1 MSWFTPILLTINE
14 RSSGACAPRAAEVTS
29 AAASAERT
37 AQTGAQRVA
46 GRDAGLGSARAA
58 AEWAWS
64 AAPAQLPTP
73 ATYSARAATIHTVS
87 AAQGTCLRA
96 PVEVLR
102 QMSDAAYGLG
112 RSESEVWVEAA
123 REWLRRREGEPGAPP
138 AAAAPIVASIGAS
151 IGASSVAPRRITRLW
166 DDIDALLIEL
176 RAPASA
182 PEHACD
188 GAPAA

>member
-1 MSWFTPILLTINE
+1 MSWFTPILLTPNE
-14 RSSGACAPRAAEVTS
+14 RSSGACAPRAADSYS
-29 AAASAERT
+29 AESIAASMTHAS
-37 AQTGAQRVA
+37 
-46 GRDAGLGSARAA
+46 AGLGSARASVQ
-58 AEWAWS
+58 WAWAVEPALMPPTTQEIPAAAS
-64 AAPAQLPTP
+64 A
-73 ATYSARAATIHTVS
+73 HTAS

-102 QMSDAAYGLG
+102 EMSAAARGLG

-138 AAAAPIVASIGAS
+138 AAAAPVV
-151 IGASSVAPRRITRLW
+151 ASSVAAPRRISRLW

-176 RAPASA
+176 RAPAIA
-182 PEHACD
+182 AAHECD